1 MTGFSLGSN
10 AADSPVPGEFAGW
23 SRQRDLLCLLLIGL
37 TVIAA
42 NGLYLAHVFNPNPIN
57 VVSNLGTNVV
67 NGPAPGRFFIDP
79 NVGYTAQAL
88 GHRSA
93 LNMLHLRSPW
103 WNPYEGIGTPL
114 AGEMNSGALF
124 PPNVLLA
131 LSTGPM
137 YLHVFLEA
145 VAGIATYLLLRR
157 LRLSRL
163 TSTAGG
169 IAFALNGTFAWLFH
183 SPGNPVA
190 FLPLALL
197 GVEIILSDVGT
208 RRWRGSVVLA
218 VALALSLYAGFPET
232 AFLDGLLIA
241 LWVLVRAVQLRRTA
255 WKGFVWRIGTGTV
268 AGLLLALPIL
278 VAFVDYLQHASVGGH
293 GGTFA
298 HYTEPGTSMPPFLL
312 PYVYGP
318 IFAWFT
324 RSPGGPESV
333 FWGSAGGYFGAALCL
348 FALVGVVGRRDR
360 ALRIALAT
368 WVLVGMAR
376 TFGVGPFLALLNL
389 IPGVKSTAFFRY
401 APVSWEL
408 AVIVLAA
415 FGLEEVMARRSLKQL
430 LVAGGAIVLAALIAY
445 RGAQPGIRDVS
456 AAPHVHSTALAALAW
471 TILVAICICGIAYF
485 APQKARRAAL
495 GAVLVIDAFAM
506 FIVPEF
512 SAPRSASV
520 DTKPVSFLVSHLG
533 IQRFYT
539 LGPLAPDYGSYYGIA
554 SVAINDLPIPKAYG
568 KYINEHL
575 DANTDPPTF
584 TGFNQQSPTGP
595 SAAAELMANLAG
607 YREIGV
613 KYVLASTGTQIPAAP
628 DGTILPRVF
637 TDGQVD
643 IFQVPGALPLFQG
656 AGCTFRSVTWNS
668 AAADCSRATSVVRRE
683 LSMPGWTA
691 QVNGHTVPVGET
703 QGVFQQIRLPAGA
716 SQVSFSFSPPHIN
729 LAYLGFAVGCLM
741 VLAPVALR
749 RPRTQKRA
757 LGTAAVLE
765 PTG

>member
-1 MTGFSLGSN
+1 MTGLALGSN
-10 AADSPVPGEFAGW
+10 EADNPIPEGSGAW
-23 SRQRDLLCLLLIGL
+23 SRRQDLLCLLVIGMA
-37 TVIAA
+37 VIVA

-124 PPNVLLA
+124 PPNILMA

-137 YLHVFLEA
+137 YLHVFLET

-169 IAFALNGTFAWLFH
+169 VAFALNGTFAWLFH

-197 GVEIILSDVGT
+197 GVEIIRADVGA
-208 RRWRGSVVLA
+208 RRWRGAVVLA

-232 AFLDGLLIA
+232 AYIDGLLIA
-241 LWVLVRAVQLRRTA
+241 LWVLVRAVQLRATS
-255 WKGFVWRIGTGTV
+255 WKTFVWKVGMGAV
-268 AGLLLALPIL
+268 AGLLLASPIL

-348 FALVGVVGRRDR
+348 LALVGMAGRRDR

-368 WVLVGMAR
+368 WVLVGLAR
-376 TFGVGPFLALLNL
+376 TFGVGPFLTLLNL

-408 AVIVLAA
+408 AVVVLAA
-415 FGLEEVMARRSLKQL
+415 FGLEDLMVRRSLRHL
-430 LVAGGAIVLAALIAY
+430 FVAGGAIVVAAAIAY
-445 RGAQPGIRDVS
+445 REAQPALRDVS
-456 AAPHVHSTALAALAW
+456 SAPHVHSTALAALAW
-471 TILVAICICGIAYF
+471 AISVSVGICGIAYL
-485 APQKARRAAL
+485 APPKTRRAAL
-495 GAVLVIDAFAM
+495 ASVLVVDAVAM
-506 FIVPEF
+506 FVVPEF

-520 DTKPVSFLVSHLG
+520 DTKPVAFLMAHLG
-533 IQRFYT
+533 TQRFYT
-539 LGPLAPDYGSYYGIA
+539 LGPLAPDYGSYFGIA

-568 KYINEHL
+568 KYISAHL

-595 SAAAELMANLAG
+595 SAAAELMTNLAG
-607 YREIGV
+607 YRDIGV
-613 KYVLASTGTQIPAAP
+613 EYVLASTGTQIPAAP

-643 IFQVPGALPLFQG
+643 IFQVPGPLPLFEG
-656 AGCTFRSVTWNS
+656 TGCTFRSVTWNS
-668 AAADCSRATSVVRRE
+668 ATADCAKATPAIRRE

-691 QVNGHTVPVGET
+691 QVDGHAVPVEET
-703 QGVFQQIRLPAGA
+703 RGLFQQIRLPAGR
-716 SQVSFSFSPPHIN
+716 SHVSFNFRPPHIA
-729 LAYLGFAVGCLM
+729 LAYLGFAAGCSMLL
-741 VLAPVALR
+741 VAVALG
-749 RPRTQKRA
+749 RPRTRNRA
-757 LGTAAVLE
+757 LDTVPVLE
-765 PTG
+765 PAG